1 MRLNRRV
8 KSKMTGIQHPSY
20 GKRLMPVVLDELA
33 KANPNR
39 LYAVIPKSTDVKDG
53 FRDITFADVARCVN
67 FVAHWIEQKLGRS
80 SSFETISFIGIPD
93 LQGAIIFQAAV
104 KCGYKLLLPSPRN
117 PPSTNASLMSQT
129 DCVTLLYT
137 PEVEPL
143 IKPLQDLKSDLRTEV
158 VPSFDEMMKS
168 VPAEFPYSKTFDE
181 ACNDPVVVLH
191 SSGSTGLP
199 KPITMTHG
207 SFAVLDNEHNL
218 PDIPGRKKRDWS
230 MWSFKGEARVYTVF
244 PFFHLAGFLCYTL
257 QTIFMNASPVL
268 GPPHMVPDGALLKS
282 VMTHQKLRSIFL
294 PPAVIEQLLHEPN
307 GIDFFKN
314 LDFLVYSGAPFNP
327 VIGDQ
332 LSKVV
337 ELISPFGSTEVY
349 PQPELAPIATEDWA
363 YHEFNPHVK
372 HEMRPFNNETFEL
385 VILVD
390 ESTKQTAAAYHNIP
404 GVTEYQT
411 KDLFVRH
418 PEKANLYKYYGRKDD
433 IIVLANGEKF
443 NPIPLEV
450 NVQNEPSLKGVLLV
464 GNRRTRATLLVEPK
478 EHLGEIGRR
487 ELLAKLWP
495 LVEKSNL
502 LVPGQGRVQKTMFLC
517 ASSDKPFVRTG
528 KGTIVRK
535 LTEEAYNEEIDRLY
549 SQQTGDGI
557 KVSLTPIT
565 AEPNAKPIYKR
576 DAIAKFIR
584 EVVTS
589 SFSEAANIQ
598 DHDDFAAHGLDSEQ
612 TVSIV
617 SSLKRN
623 LRKIAPKQIDWIT
636 PRTIFRYST
645 VHSLCELIN
654 KFLND
659 GVIPDEFIDLYRSK
673 TIEEAVAEY
682 SKGLCEQADTNSTL
696 ARASKSSGQTTVAL
710 IGSTGY
716 LGLYLTAKL
725 LRDNSISHIIC
736 LNRASG
742 AAERQEAALLKLDQ
756 SLQSVFGKMGHILI
770 DFNQPSLGLTADAY
784 EKLATDVDVLIFNA
798 WQSNFALPLRAFHP
812 FLAATREVADL
823 AAHSHR
829 NMRVLFIST
838 LATIGSMAQ
847 KTVAPESLVETPLAA
862 LNSGYAESKLVAE
875 RILAM
880 ASRQT
885 GISVSI
891 ARIGQIG
898 GPAEAHAGEWADQAW
913 LSSIVRTS
921 KTLRCLPS
929 RVASIDWIP
938 VDSLAT
944 ILHRF
949 VVNVEP
955 QVLQFH
961 NICHPQ
967 PQPWDLFLRILQ
979 KGLGV
984 QSAVPL
990 RDWVKLLQDIGNQD
1004 TVDMDKMPA
1013 IKLLTYYETLGSGT
1027 EEARYATDQ
1036 TLKRVD
1042 FTIPELTE
1050 SLLERWLTGW
1060 SM

>member
-1 MRLNRRV
+1 MTAIRR
-8 KSKMTGIQHPSY
+8 PDY

-33 KANPNR
+33 KTDPSR
-39 LYAVIPKSTDVKDG
+39 LYAAIPKSTDVKDG
-53 FRDITFADVARCVN
+53 FRDITAADVARCVN
-67 FVAHWIEQKLGRS
+67 FMALWIEQKLGRS

-93 LQGAIIFQAAV
+93 LRGAVIFQAAV

-117 PPSTNASLMSQT
+117 PPSTNASLMGQT
-129 DCVTLLYT
+129 NCVTLLYT

-143 IKPLQDLKSDLRTEV
+143 VRPLQELKSDLRTEA

-168 VPAEFPYSKTFDE
+168 TPAEFPYSKTFDE
-181 ACNDPVVVLH
+181 AYNDPVVVLH

-218 PDIPGRKKRDWS
+218 PDVPGRKKRDWS
-230 MWSFKGEARVYTVF
+230 IWTFEGEARVYTVF

-268 GPPHMVPDGALLKS
+268 GPPHLVPDGALLKS

-349 PQPELAPIATEDWA
+349 PQPELAPIATEDWG

-404 GVTEYQT
+404 GVAEYQT

-450 NVQNEPSLKGVLLV
+450 NVQNEPSLKGALLV
-464 GNRRTRATLLVEPK
+464 GNRRTRAALLVEPK
-478 EHLGEIGRR
+478 EPLDEIGRR
-487 ELLAKLWP
+487 ELLEKLWP

-502 LVPGQGRVQKTMFLC
+502 LVPGQGRVQKTMLLC
-517 ASSDKPFVRTG
+517 ASSDRPFVRTG

-535 LTEEAYNEEIDRLY
+535 LTEEAYHEEIDRLY
-549 SQQTGDGI
+549 SQQTGNSI
-557 KVSLTPIT
+557 KVSLKPIIP
-565 AEPNAKPIYKR
+565 EPNAKPIYER
-576 DAIAKFIR
+576 NAIAKFIR
-584 EVVTS
+584 EIVTS
-589 SFSEAANIQ
+589 SFLEAANIQ

-623 LRKIAPKQIDWIT
+623 LREIAPKPIDWIT
-636 PRTIFRYST
+636 PRTIFRHST
-645 VHSLCELIN
+645 VDSLCELVSKLI
-654 KFLND
+654 ND
-659 GVIPDEFIDLYRSK
+659 GVVPDEFIDLYRSR
-673 TIEEAVAEY
+673 TIEEAVVEY
-682 SKGLCEQADTNSTL
+682 SKGLSEQANANSTSTH
-696 ARASKSSGQTTVAL
+696 ASGPSELTTVAL

-716 LGLYLTAKL
+716 LGLYLTATF
-725 LRDNSISHIIC
+725 LRDNNISHIIC
-736 LNRASG
+736 LNRASD
-742 AAERQEAALLKLDQ
+742 AAKRQEAALLKLDQ
-756 SLQSVFGKMGHILI
+756 SLQSVFGKLSYITI
-770 DFNQPSLGLTADAY
+770 NFDEPSLGLTSDAY
-784 EKLATDVDVLIFNA
+784 QKLATDVKILIFNA
-798 WQSNFALPLRAFHP
+798 WQSNFVLPLRAFHP
-812 FLAATREVADL
+812 FLSATREVANL
-823 AAHSHR
+823 AARSHR
-829 NMRVLFIST
+829 NMRVLFAST
-838 LATIGSMAQ
+838 LAAIGSIAQ
-847 KTVAPESLVETPLAA
+847 ETVAPESLVEAPLAA

-875 RILAM
+875 RILAI
-880 ASRQT
+880 ASKQT
-885 GISVSI
+885 GIPVSI

-898 GPAEAHAGEWADQAW
+898 GPVELHAGEWADQAW
-913 LSSIVRTS
+913 LSSIARTS
-921 KTLRCLPS
+921 KILRCLPNQVS
-929 RVASIDWIP
+929 SIDWIP

-944 ILHRF
+944 ILHSF
-949 VVNVEP
+949 AVNSEP
-955 QVLQFH
+955 QALQFY

-967 PQPWDLFLRILQ
+967 PQPWDVFLRILQ
-979 KGLGV
+979 KRLDV

-1004 TVDMDKMPA
+1004 TIDMDKMPA
-1013 IKLLTYYETLGSGT
+1013 IKLLNYYETLGDGT
-1027 EEARYATDQ
+1027 EGARYATDQ
-1036 TLKRVD
+1036 ALKHVD
-1042 FTIPELTE
+1042 FLIPELKE